1 MTTAPLRML
10 GDFTVPHDLPVGGT
24 PVGGL
29 SGIDRDPRTG
39 RYVMISDD
47 QSQRAPARFY
57 EAEIDVDDTG
67 VRDVRLTKVQYLRRS
82 DGKTYPSRTNWA
94 SEQSE
99 YSPIE
104 RDRLGTVDPEDIRVD
119 PWTGNVVWSHEG
131 LDLLTAAGDPMIIE
145 PALRVSKRD
154 GSFLADLP
162 TPAGNTIRAG
172 TGPRHNRALEGFTF
186 AGDGQLIVS
195 VMEGPLEQDGA
206 ESTRAYGGLSRITV
220 QDRGGN
226 VVVQYAYPMDPLPDI
241 TPEGPYGA
249 LIGISTILAFEPA
262 TSTRFLLIERA
273 FVSGYGRRIRIYDAD
288 CTDATDIAA
297 VRSLVGA
304 PVKPV
309 NKTLLADLAEVGV
322 PDPDNFEG
330 MTWGPDLTSGEH
342 TLLLV
347 SDNDFRKELQT
358 SVIALALRQSGP
370 ASPRRAS
377 R

>member
-1 MTTAPLRML
+1 VTTAQLRML
-10 GDFTVPHDLPVGGT
+10 GDFTVAHDLPIGGT

-39 RYVMISDD
+39 RYVLISDD

-57 EAEIDVDDTG
+57 EAEIDVDETG
-67 VRDVRLTKVQYLRRS
+67 VRDVRLTKVQYFRRS
-82 DGKTYPSRTNWA
+82 DAKTYPSRTDWA

-99 YSPIE
+99 YSQTE

-119 PWTGNVVWSHEG
+119 PWTGNIVWSNEG
-131 LDLLTAAGDPMIIE
+131 LDLVTVAGDPMIIE
-145 PALRVSKRD
+145 PALRMSEPD
-154 GSFLADLP
+154 GSFVADLP
-162 TPAGNTIRAG
+162 TPAGNMISAG
-172 TGPRHNRALEGFTF
+172 AGPRRNRALEGFTF
-186 AGDGQLIVS
+186 AGNGRFIVS
-195 VMEGPLEQDGA
+195 VMEGPLGQDGP

-220 QDRGGN
+220 QDRDGN

-273 FVSGYGRRIRIYDAD
+273 FVSGYGRRIRIYDVD
-288 CTDATDIAA
+288 CADATDVAA
-297 VRSLVGA
+297 LSSLADA

-309 NKTLLADLAEVGV
+309 NKSLLADLAEVGV
-322 PDPDNFEG
+322 PHPDNFEG
-330 MTWGPDLTSGEH
+330 MTWGPDLNSGER

-347 SDNDFRKELQT
+347 SDNDFRTELKT
-358 SVIALALRQSGP
+358 SVVALALRQSAP
-370 ASPRRAS
+370 ATPRKAR